1 MGQLNTKEGINFQSG
16 CNGVYAKITIVTVN
30 IMKNHQILKFSKNVQ
45 SRKTWH
51 SRGKDHYWRLKENN
65 TFNKSD
71 LDALRQALEEAYRIF
86 YDEVWE
92 PMEMLDHLAG
102 GSQDQSLNV
111 SMIGGFSNRHLK
123 KKDPQAHAGVISTRD
138 GYSKHKKDAMVVS
151 DF

>member
-1 MGQLNTKEGINFQSG
+1 MVIIFKVVGIRQNHHS
-16 CNGVYAKITIVTVN
+16 NGEHHE
-30 IMKNHQILKFSKNVQ
+30 NHQILKFSKNVQ

-65 TFNKSD
+65 AFNKSD

-102 GSQDQSLNV
+102 GSHDQSLNV
-111 SMIGGFSNRHLK
+111 SVIGGFSNRHLK
-123 KKDPQAHAGVISTRD
+123 KMIPRPMLV
-138 GYSKHKKDAMVVS
+138 
-151 DF
+151 